1 MHDMIDINTIHQM
14 NLDKRSPEAMI
25 AMNVNLR
32 HVLVYFGVSFV
43 FFIFFVGKIITLQD
57 DSMCSLVEHRAT
69 VLGFSPGCPW
79 AQD

>member
-1 MHDMIDINTIHQM
+1 MHDMIDTNTIHQM

-43 FFIFFVGKIITLQD
+43 FL
-57 DSMCSLVEHRAT
+57 SSLLVK
-69 VLGFSPGCPW
+69 
-79 AQD
+79 

>member
-1 MHDMIDINTIHQM
+1 M

-43 FFIFFVGKIITLQD
+43 FFIFFVGKIITRQD
-57 DSMCSLVEHRAT
+57 YSMCSLVENSAT
-69 VLGFSPGCPW
+69 VLGFSPNCPW
-79 AQD
+79 TWD